1 MMTQAQFT
9 ILDNL
14 ICSQIGK
21 SDFQELK
28 IWAALAYDLAT
39 RNSLTMSQTLIN
51 LALEVWG

>member
-1 MMTQAQFT
+1 MTQAQFT

-39 RNSLTMSQTLIN
+39 RNSLTMSQTLTN